1 MRWTEPKYHNRKVTV
16 DGLTFDS
23 LKEASRYEELKLLV
37 RAGEIKDLKRQVPIE
52 IVPKTDKF
60 RAVRYVADFTY
71 TLTRNGQP
79 VVEDVKGY
87 KGNTAAYRMFTLKKK
102 LVYWIYGIEIKEV

>member
-1 MRWTEPKYHNRKVTV
+1 MRWTESKYHNKKVTV

-60 RAVRYVADFTY
+60 RAVRYIADFTY
-71 TLTRNGQP
+71 TLTKNGQP
-79 VVEDVKGY
+79 VWEDVKGMKTDLY
-87 KGNTAAYRMFTLKKK
+87 KLKKK
-102 LVYWIYGIEIKEV
+102 LIYWIYGIEIRET

>member
-79 VVEDVKGY
+79 VVEDVKGMKTDLY
-87 KGNTAAYRMFTLKKK
+87 KLKKK
-102 LVYWIYGIEIKEV
+102 LIYWIYGIEIRET

>member
-37 RAGEIKDLKRQVPIE
+37 RAGEIKDLKRQVPFE
-52 IVPKTDKF
+52 IVPKTDKH

-71 TLTRNGQP
+71 TLTRNGEK
-79 VVEDVKGY
+79 VVEDVKGMRTEVY
-87 KGNTAAYRMFTLKKK
+87 KLKKK
-102 LVYWIYGIEIKEV
+102 LIYWIYGIEIKEV

>member
-16 DGLTFDS
+16 DGMTFDS
-23 LKEASRYEELKLLV
+23 LKEASRWEELKLLV

-71 TLTRNGQP
+71 TLTRNGET
-79 VVEDVKGY
+79 VWEDVKGMKTDLY
-87 KGNTAAYRMFTLKKK
+87 KLKKK
-102 LVYWIYGIEIKEV
+102 LIYWIYGIEIKET